1 MKGWL
6 FLVIAIVGE
15 VIATSALKSSEGFT
29 KLAPSAVV
37 IIGYGIAFY
46 FLSLVLKSI
55 PVGVAYAVWSGL
67 GVVIITA
74 IAWLLHGRSP
84 DPHRGSR
91 CGGRRHGDGVRH
103 SESHRGLLL
112 R

>member
-55 PVGVAYAVWSGL
+55 PVGVAYAVWADRKFNRMRPSMARIL
-67 GVVIITA
+67 CLET
-74 IAWLLHGRSP
+74 RSAKA
-84 DPHRGSR
+84 G
-91 CGGRRHGDGVRH
+91 
-103 SESHRGLLL
+103 
-112 R
+112 